1 MGSGL
6 ISRLPAFTA
15 APIDELLD
23 LRGALTE
30 PLSRYKRAVSRMSEK
45 LAYRAFDEESAV
57 EIDDLWRN
65 EVDPALH
72 DLREGLGDHG
82 LVREV
87 AKQMGLDLKTYVGA
101 LIGPGLWVGLDTYTS
116 IQGVISAAVGIAP
129 IVAATGQA
137 AVAAHNARG
146 EKRAAVEKHELFYL
160 YEVERRLE
168 T

>member
-1 MGSGL
+1 M
-6 ISRLPAFTA
+6 A
-15 APIDELLD
+15 
-23 LRGALTE
+23 
-30 PLSRYKRAVSRMSEK
+30 EK

-72 DLREGLGDHG
+72 DLRDGLGEHG

-116 IQGVISAAVGIAP
+116 IQGVVAAAAGIAP
-129 IVAATGQA
+129 IAAATGQA
-137 AVAAHNARG
+137 VVAAHDARSD
-146 EKRAAVEKHELFYL
+146 RRVAHEKHELFYL
-160 YEVERRLE
+160 YEVERRLG